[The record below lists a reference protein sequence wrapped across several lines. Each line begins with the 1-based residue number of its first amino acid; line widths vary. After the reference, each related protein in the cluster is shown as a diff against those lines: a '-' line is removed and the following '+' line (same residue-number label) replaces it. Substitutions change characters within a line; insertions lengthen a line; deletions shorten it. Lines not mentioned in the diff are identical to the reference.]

1 MSPYEDRVLDVKFV
15 GLSDSVTVT
24 LEEGQTYAQLCLGLY
39 GICFLHVSWL
49 LFSYLLSEQYA
60 DLQRWRLL
68 FLAFGMVLLLMAPI
82 VSSWV
87 PFYYSSSMA
96 IGVCLVIIV
105 LLFQV
110 CTSLAA

>member
-1 MSPYEDRVLDVKFV
+1 M
-15 GLSDSVTVT
+15 LS
-24 LEEGQTYAQLCLGLY
+24 YAWDFMGFLY
-39 GICFLHVSWL
+39 VSCL
-49 LFSYLLSEQYA
+49 LFSYHLSERYA